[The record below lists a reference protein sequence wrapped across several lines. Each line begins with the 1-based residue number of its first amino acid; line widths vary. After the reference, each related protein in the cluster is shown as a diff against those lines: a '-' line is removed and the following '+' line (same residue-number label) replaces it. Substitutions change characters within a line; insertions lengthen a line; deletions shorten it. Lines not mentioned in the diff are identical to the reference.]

1 MSFVGVIVSDQ
12 WLHSQF
18 TQVELRTLKSKFI
31 SVKSQNGKVTI
42 GDLPPLMAKL
52 KAFNEMF
59 NEEEIRNILA
69 ESGSDVND
77 EIDFESFLK
86 TYLNLQA
93 LAAPKVGSSKS
104 SSSFLKASTTTLLHT
119 ISESE
124 KSSYVAHINSY
135 LRDDPF
141 LKQFLPIDP
150 ASNALFDLAKDG
162 VLLCKLINVAV
173 PGTIDERAINMKRV
187 INPWERNENHTL
199 CLNSAKAIGCTVV
212 NIGTQD
218 LVEGRPHLVLGLIS
232 QIIKIQLLADLNLRK
247 TPQLVELVED
257 SNDVEELMGLAPEK
271 LLLKWMNFHLK
282 KAGYKKTVANFSS
295 DLKDGE
301 AYAYLLNVLAP
312 EHCSPA
318 TLDVKDPTERANLVL
333 EHAEKMDCK
342 RYLDPKDIVE
352 GSSNLNLAFV
362 AQIFH
367 QRSGLSTDSKKVSF
381 AEMMTDDE
389 LISREER
396 CFRLWINSL
405 GINSYVNNLFEDV
418 RNGWVLLE
426 VLDKVSPGSVNW
438 KHATKPPIKMPFRK
452 VENCNQV
459 VKIGKQLKLSLVN
472 VGGNDFVQGNK
483 KLILAF
489 LWQLMRF
496 NMLQLLKNLRSRFR
510 GKEITDADILAWAN
524 KKVKNTGRTSKM
536 ESFKDKSLSNGLF
549 FLELL
554 SAVEPRVVNW
564 NLVTKGESDEEK
576 KLNATYII
584 SVARKLGCSIFLLPE
599 DIMEVNQ
606 KMILTLTA
614 SIMYWSLQQTADD
627 IESPASTVASDA
639 SPARSM
645 NGSMS
650 PYTAASPDASPAPS
664 ISGASS
670 ATPDASPA
678 PSVNGDDETPLIA
691 EVSKLELAADYAP
704 SDTPEVSKL
713 KLAADDAP
721 FDATEVSKLKLAAD
735 DAPSDTA
742 EVSKV
747 ELAVDNAPSDT
758 TEVSKVELAAEDAPS
773 DATEGSKL
781 ELAADNTPS
790 DTTEVSKVEL
800 AAEDAPSDAT
810 EGSKLELAADNTPS
824 DTTEVSKLELAA
836 EDAPSDTTEGS
847 KLELVTGDAPSDTT
861 EVSKLELAAD
871 DAPSDTLASPMQSQN
886 AEIPS
891 DAPSSSLLEDTQ
903 QQYSLFS

>member
-12 WLHSQF
+12 WLQSQF
-18 TQVELRTLKSKFI
+18 TQVELRSLKTKFI
-31 SVKSQNGKVTI
+31 AVKSQNGKVTV
-42 GDLPPLMAKL
+42 GDLPALMVKL

-59 NEEEIRNILA
+59 NEEEIRNILG
-69 ESGSDVND
+69 ESGSDAND
-77 EIDFESFLK
+77 EIDFENFLK

-93 LAAPKVGSSKS
+93 RAAPKVGSSKN

-124 KSSYVAHINSY
+124 KASYVAHINSY

-282 KAGYKKTVANFSS
+282 KAGYKKTVGNFSS

-312 EHCSPA
+312 EHCNPE
-318 TLDVKDPTERANLVL
+318 TLDVKDPAERANLVL

-405 GINSYVNNLFEDV
+405 GIASYVNNLFEDV
-418 RNGWVLLE
+418 RNGWILLE

-459 VKIGKQLKLSLVN
+459 VRIGKQLKLSLVN

-510 GKEITDADILAWAN
+510 GKEITDADILMWAN
-524 KKVKNTGRTSKM
+524 KKVKNTGRKSKM
-536 ESFKDKSLSNGLF
+536 ESFKDKSLSSGLF

-627 IESPASTVASDA
+627 AESPTSTVASDA
-639 SPARSM
+639 SPARST

-650 PYTAASPDASPAPS
+650 PLLAVSPDASPAPS

-691 EVSKLELAADYAP
+691 EVSKLELAP
-704 SDTPEVSKL
+704 
-713 KLAADDAP
+713 DDA
-721 FDATEVSKLKLAAD
+721 S
-735 DAPSDTA
+735 
-742 EVSKV
+742 
-747 ELAVDNAPSDT
+747 SDT
-758 TEVSKVELAAEDAPS
+758 TEVSK
-773 DATEGSKL
+773 L
-781 ELAADNTPS
+781 ELAAD
-790 DTTEVSKVEL
+790 D
-800 AAEDAPSDAT
+800 
-810 EGSKLELAADNTPS
+810 GPS

-836 EDAPSDTTEGS
+836 EDG
-847 KLELVTGDAPSDTT
+847 PSDTT
-861 EVSKLELAAD
+861 EVSKLELAAADGPADTTERSMLELAADSTPSDTTGVSKLELASD
-871 DAPSDTLASPMQSQN
+871 DTPSNTTELSRSELAADSAPSDPLASPVQVEG
-886 AEIPS
+886 AEKPPNV
-891 DAPSSSLLEDTQ
+891 PSSSLLEDTQ
-903 QQYSLFS
+903 HQYSLFS

>member
-12 WLHSQF
+12 WLQSQF
-18 TQVELRTLKSKFI
+18 TQVELRSLKTKFI
-31 SVKSQNGKVTI
+31 AVKSQNGKVTV
-42 GDLPPLMAKL
+42 GDLPPLMVKL

-59 NEEEIRNILA
+59 NEEEIRNILG
-69 ESGSDVND
+69 ESGSDAND
-77 EIDFESFLK
+77 EIDFENFLK

-93 LAAPKVGSSKS
+93 RAAPKVGSSKN

-124 KSSYVAHINSY
+124 KASYVAHINSY

-282 KAGYKKTVANFSS
+282 KAGYKKTVGNFSS

-312 EHCSPA
+312 EHCNPE
-318 TLDVKDPTERANLVL
+318 TLDVKDPAERANLVL

-405 GINSYVNNLFEDV
+405 GIASYVNNLFEDV
-418 RNGWVLLE
+418 RNGWILLE
-426 VLDKVSPGSVNW
+426 VLDKVSLGSVNW

-459 VKIGKQLKLSLVN
+459 VRIGKQLKLSLVN

-510 GKEITDADILAWAN
+510 GKEITDADILMWAN
-524 KKVKNTGRTSKM
+524 KKVKNTGRKSKM
-536 ESFKDKSLSNGLF
+536 ESFKDKSLSSGLF

-627 IESPASTVASDA
+627 AESPASTVASDA
-639 SPARSM
+639 SPARST

-650 PYTAASPDASPAPS
+650 PLIAVSPDASPAPS

-691 EVSKLELAADYAP
+691 EVSKLELAP
-704 SDTPEVSKL
+704 
-713 KLAADDAP
+713 DDA
-721 FDATEVSKLKLAAD
+721 S
-735 DAPSDTA
+735 
-742 EVSKV
+742 
-747 ELAVDNAPSDT
+747 SDT
-758 TEVSKVELAAEDAPS
+758 TEVSK
-773 DATEGSKL
+773 L
-781 ELAADNTPS
+781 ELAAD
-790 DTTEVSKVEL
+790 D
-800 AAEDAPSDAT
+800 
-810 EGSKLELAADNTPS
+810 GPS

-836 EDAPSDTTEGS
+836 EDG
-847 KLELVTGDAPSDTT
+847 PSDTT
-861 EVSKLELAAD
+861 EVSKLELAAADGPADTTERSMLELAADSTPSDTTGVSKLELASD
-871 DAPSDTLASPMQSQN
+871 DTPSNTTELSKSELAADNAPSDPLASPVQVEG
-886 AEIPS
+886 AEKPPNV
-891 DAPSSSLLEDTQ
+891 PSSSLLEDTQ
-903 QQYSLFS
+903 HQYSLFS

>member
-59 NEEEIRNILA
+59 NEEEIQNILA

-367 QRSGLSTDSKKVSF
+367 QRSGLSTDSKKVSY

-536 ESFKDKSLSNGLF
+536 ESFKDKSLSSGLF

-773 DATEGSKL
+773 DTTEGSKL
-781 ELAADNTPS
+781 ELFADY
-790 DTTEVSKVEL
+790 
-800 AAEDAPSDAT
+800 A
-810 EGSKLELAADNTPS
+810 PS

-861 EVSKLELAAD
+861 EVSKLEVAAD